1 MGDETTGEKKLAL
14 GEAHGKLAREL
25 NGTVWDLL

>member
-1 MGDETTGEKKLAL
+1 MGDETTVEKKLTL
-14 GEAHGKLAREL
+14 QEAHGKFAREL